1 LVQADIAASGVE
13 AGPVVFPDL
22 SADEQAATT
31 VSEGRG
37 RAEFSLDRVGA
48 RLSWRVTTTAL
59 DSTVLGVAIHGPQR
73 IGTNAGVQVDLA
85 PQGARAVL
93 TGSAVLTEAQLDYL
107 LAGRMYVNVRTRRY
121 AGRRVARSNSAPAAH
136 RCANWNYRRRGACRR
151 TRRWCRADCATPQS
165 GATRRD
171 AVAIVEP

>member
-1 LVQADIAASGVE
+1 MFRRRLRWLCLLSLSAIGVAQAGIAPSGVD
-13 AGPVVFPDL
+13 AGPVVFFADL

-31 VSEGRG
+31 VSKGRG
-37 RAEFSLDRVGA
+37 RAEFLLDRVST

-73 IGTNAGVQVDLA
+73 MGTNAGVQIDLA

-121 AGRRVARSNSAPAAH
+121 PVGELRGQIQRQPPTAAQ
-136 RCANWNYRRRGACRR
+136 
-151 TRRWCRADCATPQS
+151 TKII
-165 GATRRD
+165 D
-171 AVAIVEP
+171 AEAVSYTHLTLPTKA